1 MFQML
6 QWLSAAKHLKQN
18 GYMHGSDA
26 VQYCVQCAASTVQ
39 TVFKQAQVGQHAPK
53 QSMMICTHV
62 DACTTGRHYLARSSP
77 VAASSSASWPQ
88 FQPPARPFL
97 PPASTAFGF
106 NAALPSNAAAFGD
119 NAALDQRLQS
129 AGWPRPFQGLDA
141 RPFSPNSFSPAQ
153 AMRTNSGSLR
163 QSIEQVCAGPALFGT
178 GDTLYGISCLQQL
191 HLVHNRCVFIRI
203 ARITA
208 ARLSSFISHM
218 NQKIN

>member
-18 GYMHGSDA
+18 GYTHGSDA

-39 TVFKQAQVGQHAPK
+39 TVCTPDSLQNPSEAATVVCQRERCDVTFVEILFCRFIIVFKQAQVGQHAPK

-129 AGWPRPFQGLDA
+129 AGRPRPFQGLDA
-141 RPFSPNSFSPAQ
+141 RPFSPDSFSPAQ

-178 GDTLYGISCLQQL
+178 GDTL
-191 HLVHNRCVFIRI
+191 
-203 ARITA
+203 
-208 ARLSSFISHM
+208 
-218 NQKIN
+218 